1 MKCIENEM
9 KSRWVVIERVK
20 ITNNKLVANFSFMM
34 DRQNDI
40 SILRL
45 IVEKTVL
52 VSTDKMDGQAHIIS
66 YILIISIYLYYS
78 IKEIKLPFCWVL
90 ITFGGATWCS
100 VCCIVRL
107 SESRVWCIPSGVAAR
122 AVKNPL
128 VKKKH

>member
-1 MKCIENEM
+1 M
-9 KSRWVVIERVK
+9 VIERVK
-20 ITNNKLVANFSFMM
+20 ITNNKLVANFNFMM

-78 IKEIKLPFCWVL
+78 IKEIKLPFC
-90 ITFGGATWCS
+90 
-100 VCCIVRL
+100 
-107 SESRVWCIPSGVAAR
+107 
-122 AVKNPL
+122 
-128 VKKKH
+128 